1 MMARRL
7 TKRQKRML
15 RQEGVFDGHHMTTG
29 KFYILDI
36 ERKFKLTDTQLDVM
50 DAYDQGNHLVLH
62 GMAGTGKTFLSMY
75 LALNEIEFMA
85 SQKDLLTGP
94 QKVYIVRSVVPT
106 RDMGFLPGNWKQ
118 KAAVYEDPY
127 RQIASELY
135 GRGDAYDILSHKNM
149 VEFITTSFVRGT
161 TFRDCVIIVDE
172 MNNMNFHEL
181 DSLITRVGDN
191 CRIIFCGDYRQSDLS
206 DSKDKDGLLSF
217 LKILNN
223 IRSFTSFEFGIDDI
237 VRSGIVKEY
246 IIEKS
251 KLYNV

>member
-1 MMARRL
+1 
-7 TKRQKRML
+7 
-15 RQEGVFDGHHMTTG
+15 
-29 KFYILDI
+29 
-36 ERKFKLTDTQLDVM
+36 
-50 DAYDQGNHLVLH
+50 
-62 GMAGTGKTFLSMY
+62 MAGTGKTFLSMY

-181 DSLITRVGDN
+181 DSLDRLQV
-191 CRIIFCGDYRQSDLS
+191 
-206 DSKDKDGLLSF
+206 
-217 LKILNN
+217 LNL
-223 IRSFTSFEFGIDDI
+223 
-237 VRSGIVKEY
+237 V
-246 IIEKS
+246 
-251 KLYNV
+251 

>member
-15 RQEGVFDGHHMTTG
+15 RQEGVFDGHHITTG
-29 KFYILDI
+29 KFNILDI

-118 KAAVYEDPY
+118 KAAVYEAVSYTHLTLPTK
-127 RQIASELY
+127 A
-135 GRGDAYDILSHKNM
+135 
-149 VEFITTSFVRGT
+149 
-161 TFRDCVIIVDE
+161 
-172 MNNMNFHEL
+172 
-181 DSLITRVGDN
+181 
-191 CRIIFCGDYRQSDLS
+191 
-206 DSKDKDGLLSF
+206 
-217 LKILNN
+217 
-223 IRSFTSFEFGIDDI
+223 
-237 VRSGIVKEY
+237 
-246 IIEKS
+246 
-251 KLYNV
+251 